1 MKKIFCL
8 ILVLCLV
15 TPLSFGQPLQIE
27 RQNYI
32 VQQRYNLFL
41 VVPSLVFSA
50 GAGWFFSEAGKPK
63 NNQAGMVTLGFIF
76 TFTSLVFL
84 DLAFTPEEIF
94 LVPKMDEYGTIWFEK
109 EIRW

>member
-15 TPLSFGQPLQIE
+15 TPLSLGQPLQIE

-32 VQQRYNLFL
+32 VQERYNLYL
-41 VVPSLVFSA
+41 VVPSLVCGGA
-50 GAGWFFSEAGKPK
+50 AGWFFSEAGKPK
-63 NNQAGMVTLGFIF
+63 NARVGMIVWGFVF
-76 TFTSLVFL
+76 TFASLVFL
-84 DLAFTPEEIF
+84 DLAFTPEEVF
-94 LVPKMDEYGTIWFEK
+94 LLPKMDENGTIWFEK